1 VFRVIYVRTCP
12 KHANLFCRVDSRVA
26 LKERS
31 IAIEYLFELYY
42 LIEQTLA
49 LIVASTIYFL
59 YNLVTNAVNSL
70 RYMLLLRN

>member
-1 VFRVIYVRTCP
+1 VFRVVYVRTCP

-31 IAIEYLFELYY
+31 IAVECLFELYY

-59 YNLVTNAVNSL
+59 HNLIANIVNSL
-70 RYMLLLRN
+70 RYMLPLWN

>member
-31 IAIEYLFELYY
+31 ITIEYLFELYH

-59 YNLVTNAVNSL
+59 HNLIANVVNSL
-70 RYMLLLRN
+70 RYILPL